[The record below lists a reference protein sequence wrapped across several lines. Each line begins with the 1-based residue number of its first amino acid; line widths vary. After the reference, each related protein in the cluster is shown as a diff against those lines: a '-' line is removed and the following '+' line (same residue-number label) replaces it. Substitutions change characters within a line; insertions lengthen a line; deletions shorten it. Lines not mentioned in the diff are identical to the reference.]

1 MGYINES
8 VIYNIYPLG
17 FCGAPKEN
25 DFKQEYRL
33 DKIYGWIDHM
43 KSMSVNALVFNPV
56 FESSKHGYDTIDYK
70 KIDCRLGDN
79 ESFKKICKTL
89 HDNGI
94 RIMLDGV
101 FNHVGRDF
109 FAFKDVQQNRENS
122 RYASWFENVNFRNNS
137 PYNDGF
143 SYEGWAGYYDLV
155 KLNLHNDEVVNY
167 LLDCARFWIDEFDID
182 GLRLDAADCIDIE
195 FFKKLKNVCKEKKSD
210 FWLYGEITH
219 GDYNHWANPD
229 VLDSVTNYECYK
241 GIYSSHNDHNY
252 FEIAHTVK
260 YLQNMGD
267 LDLYNFV
274 DNHDVERI
282 HTKLQN
288 KAHFAPVHVLLYTL
302 PGVPSIYY
310 GSEFGIDGKK
320 EKFSDASL
328 RPALD
333 LNDYADAATKNPCT
347 ALIAALG
354 KVRQG
359 TPALSYGSY
368 AELALT
374 NRQFAF
380 ARDLEGIRVIVT
392 VNNDDSDSEMNLPT
406 GSAPEYV
413 GALTGQKVSAQ
424 GGRIRV
430 RVAANSGE
438 IWLPAGDMPE
448 YKPVQTNVLETAVAK
463 ENENAASEAEEEQA
477 AENSTVTEA
486 APEKE
491 ASNAENTDK
500 ASDNTANAADIP
512 STPEAES
519 SNTQETETVTAP
531 NPHKTPEEMTV
542 GELQAAILAK
552 MAGNGPVDDQMKKTV
567 YDNIW
572 HDSLVNWLKSFR

>member
-122 RYASWFENVNFRNNS
+122 RYASWFENLNFLNNS

-195 FFKKLKNVCKEKKSD
+195 FFKKLKNVC
-210 FWLYGEITH
+210 
-219 GDYNHWANPD
+219 N
-229 VLDSVTNYECYK
+229 C
-241 GIYSSHNDHNY
+241 
-252 FEIAHTVK
+252 
-260 YLQNMGD
+260 
-267 LDLYNFV
+267 
-274 DNHDVERI
+274 
-282 HTKLQN
+282 
-288 KAHFAPVHVLLYTL
+288 LLYTS
-302 PGVPSIYY
+302 PS
-310 GSEFGIDGKK
+310 
-320 EKFSDASL
+320 
-328 RPALD
+328 P
-333 LNDYADAATKNPCT
+333 
-347 ALIAALG
+347 
-354 KVRQG
+354 
-359 TPALSYGSY
+359 
-368 AELALT
+368 
-374 NRQFAF
+374 
-380 ARDLEGIRVIVT
+380 RD
-392 VNNDDSDSEMNLPT
+392 S
-406 GSAPEYV
+406 
-413 GALTGQKVSAQ
+413 
-424 GGRIRV
+424 
-430 RVAANSGE
+430 
-438 IWLPAGDMPE
+438 
-448 YKPVQTNVLETAVAK
+448 
-463 ENENAASEAEEEQA
+463 
-477 AENSTVTEA
+477 
-486 APEKE
+486 
-491 ASNAENTDK
+491 
-500 ASDNTANAADIP
+500 
-512 STPEAES
+512 
-519 SNTQETETVTAP
+519 
-531 NPHKTPEEMTV
+531 
-542 GELQAAILAK
+542 
-552 MAGNGPVDDQMKKTV
+552 
-567 YDNIW
+567 
-572 HDSLVNWLKSFR
+572 

>member
-122 RYASWFENVNFRNNS
+122 RYASWFENVNFRNNN

-195 FFKKLKNVCKEKKSD
+195 FFKKLKMFAKRKSPISGSTVR
-210 FWLYGEITH
+210 LPTAITII
-219 GDYNHWANPD
+219 GQIPMY
-229 VLDSVTNYECYK
+229 LTRLQTTN
-241 GIYSSHNDHNY
+241 
-252 FEIAHTVK
+252 
-260 YLQNMGD
+260 
-267 LDLYNFV
+267 
-274 DNHDVERI
+274 
-282 HTKLQN
+282 
-288 KAHFAPVHVLLYTL
+288 
-302 PGVPSIYY
+302 
-310 GSEFGIDGKK
+310 
-320 EKFSDASL
+320 
-328 RPALD
+328 
-333 LNDYADAATKNPCT
+333 ATKAFIQAIMT
-347 ALIAALG
+347 TTILKLLIL
-354 KVRQG
+354 
-359 TPALSYGSY
+359 
-368 AELALT
+368 LT
-374 NRQFAF
+374 
-380 ARDLEGIRVIVT
+380 
-392 VNNDDSDSEMNLPT
+392 DSL
-406 GSAPEYV
+406 
-413 GALTGQKVSAQ
+413 L
-424 GGRIRV
+424 
-430 RVAANSGE
+430 
-438 IWLPAGDMPE
+438 
-448 YKPVQTNVLETAVAK
+448 TAVF
-463 ENENAASEAEEEQA
+463 
-477 AENSTVTEA
+477 
-486 APEKE
+486 
-491 ASNAENTDK
+491 
-500 ASDNTANAADIP
+500 
-512 STPEAES
+512 
-519 SNTQETETVTAP
+519 TETST
-531 NPHKTPEEMTV
+531 H
-542 GELQAAILAK
+542 I
-552 MAGNGPVDDQMKKTV
+552 
-567 YDNIW
+567 I
-572 HDSLVNWLKSFR
+572 SLITTM

>member
-122 RYASWFENVNFRNNS
+122 RYASWFENVNFRNNN

-195 FFKKLKNVCKEKKSD
+195 FFKKL
-210 FWLYGEITH
+210 
-219 GDYNHWANPD
+219 
-229 VLDSVTNYECYK
+229 
-241 GIYSSHNDHNY
+241 
-252 FEIAHTVK
+252 
-260 YLQNMGD
+260 
-267 LDLYNFV
+267 
-274 DNHDVERI
+274 
-282 HTKLQN
+282 
-288 KAHFAPVHVLLYTL
+288 AP
-302 PGVPSIYY
+302 
-310 GSEFGIDGKK
+310 
-320 EKFSDASL
+320 
-328 RPALD
+328 
-333 LNDYADAATKNPCT
+333 
-347 ALIAALG
+347 
-354 KVRQG
+354 
-359 TPALSYGSY
+359 
-368 AELALT
+368 
-374 NRQFAF
+374 
-380 ARDLEGIRVIVT
+380 
-392 VNNDDSDSEMNLPT
+392 
-406 GSAPEYV
+406 
-413 GALTGQKVSAQ
+413 
-424 GGRIRV
+424 
-430 RVAANSGE
+430 
-438 IWLPAGDMPE
+438 
-448 YKPVQTNVLETAVAK
+448 
-463 ENENAASEAEEEQA
+463 
-477 AENSTVTEA
+477 
-486 APEKE
+486 
-491 ASNAENTDK
+491 
-500 ASDNTANAADIP
+500 
-512 STPEAES
+512 
-519 SNTQETETVTAP
+519 
-531 NPHKTPEEMTV
+531 
-542 GELQAAILAK
+542 
-552 MAGNGPVDDQMKKTV
+552 
-567 YDNIW
+567 
-572 HDSLVNWLKSFR
+572 

>member
-109 FAFKDVQQNRENS
+109 FAFKDVRQNRENS

-195 FFKKLKNVCKEKKSD
+195 FFKKLKKC
-210 FWLYGEITH
+210 
-219 GDYNHWANPD
+219 
-229 VLDSVTNYECYK
+229 
-241 GIYSSHNDHNY
+241 
-252 FEIAHTVK
+252 
-260 YLQNMGD
+260 LQR
-267 LDLYNFV
+267 
-274 DNHDVERI
+274 E
-282 HTKLQN
+282 
-288 KAHFAPVHVLLYTL
+288 
-302 PGVPSIYY
+302 
-310 GSEFGIDGKK
+310 
-320 EKFSDASL
+320 
-328 RPALD
+328 
-333 LNDYADAATKNPCT
+333 
-347 ALIAALG
+347 
-354 KVRQG
+354 KVRF
-359 TPALSYGSY
+359 
-368 AELALT
+368 LAL
-374 NRQFAF
+374 R
-380 ARDLEGIRVIVT
+380 
-392 VNNDDSDSEMNLPT
+392 
-406 GSAPEYV
+406 
-413 GALTGQKVSAQ
+413 
-424 GGRIRV
+424 
-430 RVAANSGE
+430 
-438 IWLPAGDMPE
+438 
-448 YKPVQTNVLETAVAK
+448 
-463 ENENAASEAEEEQA
+463 
-477 AENSTVTEA
+477 
-486 APEKE
+486 
-491 ASNAENTDK
+491 
-500 ASDNTANAADIP
+500 
-512 STPEAES
+512 
-519 SNTQETETVTAP
+519 
-531 NPHKTPEEMTV
+531 
-542 GELQAAILAK
+542 
-552 MAGNGPVDDQMKKTV
+552 
-567 YDNIW
+567 
-572 HDSLVNWLKSFR
+572 

>member
-122 RYASWFENVNFRNNS
+122 RYASWFENLNFWNNS

-195 FFKKLKNVCKEKKSD
+195 FFKKLKMFAKRKSPISGSTAR
-210 FWLYGEITH
+210 LPTAITII
-219 GDYNHWANPD
+219 GQIPMC
-229 VLDSVTNYECYK
+229 LTR
-241 GIYSSHNDHNY
+241 
-252 FEIAHTVK
+252 
-260 YLQNMGD
+260 LQTMN
-267 LDLYNFV
+267 
-274 DNHDVERI
+274 
-282 HTKLQN
+282 
-288 KAHFAPVHVLLYTL
+288 
-302 PGVPSIYY
+302 
-310 GSEFGIDGKK
+310 
-320 EKFSDASL
+320 
-328 RPALD
+328 
-333 LNDYADAATKNPCT
+333 ATKAFIQAIMT
-347 ALIAALG
+347 TTILKLLIL
-354 KVRQG
+354 
-359 TPALSYGSY
+359 
-368 AELALT
+368 LT
-374 NRQFAF
+374 
-380 ARDLEGIRVIVT
+380 
-392 VNNDDSDSEMNLPT
+392 DSL
-406 GSAPEYV
+406 
-413 GALTGQKVSAQ
+413 L
-424 GGRIRV
+424 
-430 RVAANSGE
+430 
-438 IWLPAGDMPE
+438 
-448 YKPVQTNVLETAVAK
+448 TAVFT
-463 ENENAASEAEEEQA
+463 EI
-477 AENSTVTEA
+477 STH
-486 APEKE
+486 
-491 ASNAENTDK
+491 
-500 ASDNTANAADIP
+500 I
-512 STPEAES
+512 
-519 SNTQETETVTAP
+519 
-531 NPHKTPEEMTV
+531 
-542 GELQAAILAK
+542 I
-552 MAGNGPVDDQMKKTV
+552 
-567 YDNIW
+567 
-572 HDSLVNWLKSFR
+572 SLITTM